1 MHYYKKTYTKKL
13 HRSPAAQSLLL
24 ALGVKAN
31 RVGPAAA
38 GGWVWANA
46 VGKLGKTAFAAK
58 ATNDEMTVTD

>member
-1 MHYYKKTYTKKL
+1 M
-13 HRSPAAQSLLL
+13 QSLLL

-58 ATNDEMTVTD
+58 VN